1 MYLVHVLPLSK
12 SRELAQLSYFS
23 GTLFACGD
31 IVEVPLRKKTI
42 KAVVLEVVDARSL
55 KQELKTQD
63 FAVRKVVS
71 TAPLGTLASR
81 ALSAVAQTADYY
93 LGSSGQILR
102 LLGVEHILDE
112 EPSSES
118 ESNGLHY
125 EVLDIQKPYE
135 DRISFYRTL
144 TREMLSKHIH
154 TLVICPNSHYAEQIF
169 EDIRKGI
176 EEKVFCITPATTE
189 KQLEKYKEAQTK
201 LSGTVTVLTP
211 SRLLVGLHHGRC
223 FIVEDE
229 SNRNY
234 IHLKSPYFDVRRL
247 MQFVAQ
253 TFNSP
258 LYFGADFLS
267 IERHARR
274 LEHSEV
280 EAQPLT
286 FRQRDDARRLCID
299 AYNTNGDYL
308 NSETFKKQLQE
319 QSARGERI
327 FIFVAQKGLYPLTAC
342 RDCHELVRCSTCR
355 FPLVLHQKA
364 EGRIYICRHCGT
376 RETAERR
383 CTHCESW
390 NLDPLGAGLE
400 RFAELLTEYKLPYGM
415 ISSTHTPRESALT
428 ETLAQ
433 WGTKFSILCGTELAL
448 HVLPRTVD
456 HIYWLENDILLSL
469 PDLHTSERIH
479 NLITKLQNCAVRTM
493 TVSTRMKGYDVF
505 SHFISN
511 SHQEWVTKEL
521 ESRKR
526 FSQPPYTTL
535 IKCTITGNKEFVQAN
550 MERLQ
555 KIIAPTE
562 VLVYPAFVPHP
573 DGVSLSAMIQ
583 ASTWPESDLAKRIR
597 SLPPYIKIEVEP
609 RSLI

>member
-12 SRELAQLSYFS
+12 SRELTELSYFS
-23 GTLFACGD
+23 STLFSCGD
-31 IVEVPLRKKTI
+31 IIEVPLRKKTI
-42 KAVVLEVVDARSL
+42 RAVVLEITDARAL
-55 KQELKTQD
+55 KQELKSQD
-63 FAVRKVVS
+63 FAMRKVVS
-71 TAPLGTLASR
+71 TAPLGTLASE
-81 ALSAVAQTADYY
+81 ALGAVAKTADYY

-102 LLGVEHILDE
+102 LLGIEHIIEEGAADE
-112 EPSSES
+112 VISHD
-118 ESNGLHY
+118 LHH
-125 EVLDIQKPYE
+125 EVLEIQKSYE
-135 DRISFYRTL
+135 DRIGFYRTL
-144 TREMLSKHIH
+144 TREMLSKQIH
-154 TLVICPNSHYAEQIF
+154 TLVICPNSHYAQQIF
-169 EDIRKGI
+169 EDLRRGI
-176 EEKVFCITPATTE
+176 EEKVFCITPTTTE
-189 KQLEKYKEAQTK
+189 KELRRYQELQNT

-211 SRLLVGLHHGRC
+211 SRLLVGLRRGRC
-223 FIVEDE
+223 FVVEDE
-229 SNRNY
+229 NNRNY

-247 MQFVAQ
+247 MHYIAE

-267 IERHARR
+267 VERHAKR
-274 LEHSEV
+274 LEHTEL

-286 FRQRDDARRLCID
+286 FRQRDEAKRLCIE
-299 AYNTNGDYL
+299 AYNSTGDYL
-308 NSETFKKQLQE
+308 NSETLKRQLQE

-327 FIFVAQKGLYPLTAC
+327 FIFVAQKGLYPLTTC
-342 RDCHELVRCSTCR
+342 RDCHELVRCATCH
-355 FPLVLHQKA
+355 FPLVLHNKA
-364 EGRIYICRHCGT
+364 EGRLYICRHCGT

-383 CTHCESW
+383 CVHCTSW

-400 RFAELLTEYKLPYGM
+400 RFAELLTEYKLPHGI

-428 ETLAQ
+428 ETIGN

-456 HIYWLENDILLSL
+456 HVYWIENDILLSL

-479 NLITKLQNCAVRTM
+479 GLVTKLQNCAVRSM
-493 TVSTRMKGYDVF
+493 TISTRMKEYDVF
-505 SHFISN
+505 SHFLQN

-526 FSQPPYTTL
+526 FNQPPYTIL
-535 IKCTITGNKEFVQAN
+535 IKCSIAGTKEFVEAQ

-555 KIIAPTE
+555 KVVAPTE

-583 ASTWPESDLAKRIR
+583 TPVWPDAELTTRLR
-597 SLPPYIKIEVEP
+597 SLPPFIKIEVEP